1 VAEGGKPIAAAATAA
16 ASTVAAATAPKA
28 AAITAKSRVA
38 APAPVRIDTDADGYQ
53 YRRGEII
60 ALNLDPAGLE
70 RVKELGYQVVS
81 SQRLEGADVT
91 LHVLRGPPE
100 AAGSLLQLR
109 QASPS
114 STFALNHV
122 FGPAADVGS
131 PSLAPARPPVG
142 RACACRV
149 GIVDT
154 GVDPTLREMRRTHLI
169 QRGFGGG
176 ESRPQA
182 HGDAV
187 ASLIADQM
195 SGGGVAGPASE
206 LYVADM
212 FSAGPQSGSA
222 AALIGGLSWLAQSG
236 TPVINISLT
245 GPPNPVVA
253 KVLQNIVE
261 KGVVVVAAAGNDGV
275 AAPPAF
281 PAAYPQ
287 VVAVTAVD
295 RSRRPYRYAN
305 RGPYLTFA
313 ALGVDILAAGP
324 DDSPQAV
331 SGTSFASP
339 IVAVE
344 LARRL
349 SRVDATAARQAV
361 QALASEAVDLGAPGR
376 DPIFGYGLIESRP

>member
-1 VAEGGKPIAAAATAA
+1 M
-16 ASTVAAATAPKA
+16 
-28 AAITAKSRVA
+28 SRVA

-70 RVKELGYQVVS
+70 RVRELGYKVVS

-100 AAGSLLQLR
+100 AAKGLAQLR

-122 FGPAADVGS
+122 FDPAADVGGA
-131 PSLAPARPPVG
+131 SLAPVRPAVG
-142 RACACRV
+142 RPCACRV

-154 GVDPTLREMRRTHLI
+154 GVDPTLRDLRRTHLV

-176 ESRPQA
+176 EVRPEA

-195 SGGGVAGPASE
+195 SGGGASGSGSE

-212 FSAGPQSGSA
+212 FSTGPQSGTA
-222 AALIGGLSWLAQSG
+222 ASLIGGLSWLTQSG
-236 TPVINISLT
+236 VPVINISLT

-253 KVLQNIVE
+253 KVVQNIIE
-261 KGVVVVAAAGNDGV
+261 KGVVLVAAAGNDGV

-281 PAAYPQ
+281 PAAYPD

-295 RSRRPYRYAN
+295 RLRRPYHYAN
-305 RGPYLTFA
+305 RGPYVMFA
-313 ALGVDILAAGP
+313 ALGVDVLAAGP
-324 DDSPQAV
+324 GDSPQTV

-349 SRVDATAARQAV
+349 SRSDATAARKALQAV
-361 QALASEAVDLGAPGR
+361 AAEAVDLGVPGR
-376 DPIFGYGLIESRP
+376 DPVFGYGLIESRP